1 MIRFPGSE
9 TSFRNQ
15 GFHGSGSVWEQDALL
30 VPVYLVAVAT
40 ATINTGSLQQEGTIT
55 WSMERYRRVFVFLHD
70 GWFDYVFC
78 ISRWYTQVISFLLLL
93 LLLLLLACGAMKT
106 VIIAVAPL
114 QESLTISRGMTSK
127 I

>member
-55 WSMERYRRVFVFLHD
+55 WSMERYRRVFVVLHD
-70 GWFDYVFC
+70 GWFDYVFSLAGIHKLSVC
-78 ISRWYTQVISFLLLL
+78 CCCCCCCCLL
-93 LLLLLLACGAMKT
+93 T
-106 VIIAVAPL
+106 VP
-114 QESLTISRGMTSK
+114 
-127 I
+127 